1 MLKKYFKRHKYLLLF
16 LLSLFIIGIASGI
29 ILYNIMPEINQTSLT
44 INLDNLKEQLLNN
57 HLNNISIHL
66 FILLIISLLSITI
79 IGYLIGLFYLFYL
92 GMSIGFTL
100 TFLIKEY
107 ALKGLFFSITYN
119 LIFKL
124 IYIIIIIII
133 LIKLFDIV
141 KNIIGFIIYKKD
153 LNLLNNFS
161 HNYLSIIVLIIMNL
175 LNDLFLTYTETFIL
189 KIITSMI

>member
-29 ILYNIMPEINQTSLT
+29 ILYNIMPEINRTSLT